1 MSGGLHFAPEQIRTL
16 PLSMQIKIGLG
27 IAEQLTKTASIEV
40 KEKEGKNSN
49 VWRMAGKSS
58 AESTAVSI

>member
-1 MSGGLHFAPEQIRTL
+1 MSGGLHFTPEQIRSL
-16 PLSMQIKIGLG
+16 PLSMQIKIGLE
-27 IAEQLTKTASIEV
+27 IAEQLTKTASIEA
-40 KEKEGKNSN
+40 KKKEGKNGN

>member
-1 MSGGLHFAPEQIRTL
+1 MSGGLHFTPEQIRSL
-16 PLSMQIKIGLG
+16 PLSMQIKIGLE

-40 KEKEGKNSN
+40 KKKEGKNGN

-58 AESTAVSI
+58 AESTTVSI